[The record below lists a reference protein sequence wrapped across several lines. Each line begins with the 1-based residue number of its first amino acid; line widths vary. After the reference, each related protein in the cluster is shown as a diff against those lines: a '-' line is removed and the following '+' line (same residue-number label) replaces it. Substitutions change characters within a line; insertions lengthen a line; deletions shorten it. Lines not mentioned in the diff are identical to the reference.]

1 VYNKGERDTI
11 ILKYIIPKLSASLR
25 TNFRID
31 PRYQVPYLPIFQ
43 QTLLWIPLVRSSI
56 LSQVFET
63 EFFPEWLRILRV
75 WLIQPTADYDEVRRW
90 YREWRDMFP
99 KDLLDSSGNEKGVGR
114 GFKRGLELIHET
126 MALPS
131 SERIKLRKP
140 DFKKEMA
147 VLALAEENKR
157 KATAADKTPAT
168 RKATR
173 TQEITFK
180 TIVEQYAADHNLFMP
195 TGKAH
200 AKSRM
205 PLYRISPGEDGGCW
219 YMYWMTQCGPVLRR
233 IFLGVSSERLV

>member
-1 VYNKGERDTI
+1 MY
-11 ILKYIIPKLSASLR
+11 
-25 TNFRID
+25 
-31 PRYQVPYLPIFQ
+31 
-43 QTLLWIPLVRSSI
+43 
-56 LSQVFET
+56 
-63 EFFPEWLRILRV
+63 
-75 WLIQPTADYDEVRRW
+75 
-90 YREWRDMFP
+90 
-99 KDLLDSSGNEKGVGR
+99 SSGNEKGGFIGVGR
-114 GFKRGLELIHET
+114 GFKRGLELIHEA

-157 KATAADKTPAT
+157 KATAVDKIPAT

-180 TIVEQYAADHNLFMP
+180 TIVEEYAADHNLLLMP

-205 PLYRISPGEDGGCW
+205 PLHRINYGEDGGKKGLLV
-219 YMYWMTQCGPVLRR
+219 YVLDDAVWASVEKG
-233 IFLGVSSERLV
+233 IIGSEEDEFRAISLDDMVNRATEGSRM

>member
-1 VYNKGERDTI
+1 M
-11 ILKYIIPKLSASLR
+11 
-25 TNFRID
+25 
-31 PRYQVPYLPIFQ
+31 PYLPIFQ

-63 EFFPEWLRILRV
+63 EFFPEWLRILHV

-90 YREWRDMFP
+90 YQEWRDMFP
-99 KDLLDSSGNEKGVGR
+99 KDLLDSSGNENGGFTGVGR
-114 GFKRGLELIHET
+114 GFKRGLELMHEA

-147 VLALAEENKR
+147 VLALTEKNKHQ
-157 KATAADKTPAT
+157 AIAAGKIPTT

-180 TIVEQYAADHNLFMP
+180 SIVEEYAADHNLLFMP
-195 TGKAH
+195 IGKAH

-205 PLYRISPGEDGGCW
+205 PLYRISSGEDGGKKGLLV
-219 YMYWMTQCGPVLRR
+219 YVLDDAVWASVEK
-233 IFLGVSSERLV
+233 GVIGSEEDEFRAISLNDMVNRATEGSHIEYVVCR

>member
-1 VYNKGERDTI
+1 M
-11 ILKYIIPKLSASLR
+11 
-25 TNFRID
+25 
-31 PRYQVPYLPIFQ
+31 PYLPIFQ
-43 QTLLWIPLVRSSI
+43 QTLLWVPLVRSSI

-63 EFFPEWLRILRV
+63 EFFPEWLRILHV

-90 YREWRDMFP
+90 YQEWRDMFP
-99 KDLLDSSGNEKGVGR
+99 KDLLDSSGNENGGFTGVGR
-114 GFKRGLELIHET
+114 GFKRGLELMHEA

-131 SERIKLRKP
+131 SERIKLKKP

-157 KATAADKTPAT
+157 QATAADKAPTT

-180 TIVEQYAADHNLFMP
+180 SIVEEYAADHNLLFMP

-205 PLYRISPGEDGGCW
+205 PLYRISPGEDGGKKGLLV
-219 YMYWMTQCGPVLRR
+219 YVLDDAVWASVEK
-233 IFLGVSSERLV
+233 GVIGSEEDEFRAISLDDMVNRATEGSRM

>member
-1 VYNKGERDTI
+1 VVV
-11 ILKYIIPKLSASLR
+11 S
-25 TNFRID
+25 
-31 PRYQVPYLPIFQ
+31 
-43 QTLLWIPLVRSSI
+43 
-56 LSQVFET
+56 
-63 EFFPEWLRILRV
+63 RV
-75 WLIQPTADYDEVRRW
+75 EGYVS
-90 YREWRDMFP
+90 
-99 KDLLDSSGNEKGVGR
+99 KDLLDSSGNEKGGFTGVGR
-114 GFKRGLELIHET
+114 GFKRGLELMHEA

-157 KATAADKTPAT
+157 KATAADKISPAT

-180 TIVEQYAADHNLFMP
+180 TIVKADHNLLFMP

-205 PLYRISPGEDGGCW
+205 PLYRISPGEDGGKKGLLV
-219 YMYWMTQCGPVLRR
+219 YVLGDAVWASVEKG
-233 IFLGVSSERLV
+233 IIGSEEDESREISLDDMVNRATEGSRM